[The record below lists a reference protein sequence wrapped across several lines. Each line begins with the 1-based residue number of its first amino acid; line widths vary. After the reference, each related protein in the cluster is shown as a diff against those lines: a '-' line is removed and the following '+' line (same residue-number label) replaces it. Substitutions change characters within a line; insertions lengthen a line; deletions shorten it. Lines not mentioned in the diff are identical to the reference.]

1 MVRTKTTQIGLR
13 QYNYK
18 LQLNQK
24 LNIAISSYRSAP
36 FGGGQGI
43 FIYELSKAL
52 QSLGHIVD
60 IISGPPYP
68 NLEPKINLIR
78 SPGLNLFSTFVF
90 KERLKIFLNK
100 KNKSLDDWFEFSST
114 LLGGFPEIRTFG
126 NRLSY
131 LLQNSSYDILI
142 DNQSLSFGVLQ
153 VQNKIPVIEIVH
165 HPITKDYKYDI
176 QFSKGIVQKISK
188 WRWFSFLKM
197 QKKVAPLLKVIS
209 TPSINSKD
217 DIVKDFNVSKKK
229 ITVIPNGIDHM
240 KFSPKKYINRNPGQ
254 LITTASADVPLKGL
268 DFTLQAIYSIKKDF
282 PEIRLVVIGAP
293 RPGGHTER
301 LIQKLNLEA
310 NIVYKTNLTKEEIA
324 IEYAYSNI
332 AIVSS
337 LYEGFGF
344 PVGEAMACSI
354 PLIATNVASI
364 PEITSSFAELI
375 PEKDPHSIEQ
385 AIRKIF
391 LNPSKYQIRADEG
404 RMHIIENFDWQKIA
418 KQYENLIFQTVEKFK
433 C

>member
-1 MVRTKTTQIGLR
+1 MVRIKNTQIGLR
-13 QYNYK
+13 QYNSIFK
-18 LQLNQK
+18 LNQK

-52 QSLGHIVD
+52 QSLGHNVD

-68 NLEPKINLIR
+68 NLESKINLIR

-90 KERLKIFLNK
+90 KERLAIFFNK
-100 KNKSLDDWFEFSST
+100 KNKSLDDWYEFISA
-114 LLGGFPEIRTFG
+114 LFGGFPEIKTFG
-126 NRLSY
+126 NRLNQ
-131 LLQNSSYDILI
+131 LLQNLPYDILI

-153 VQNKIPVIEIVH
+153 LQKKIPIIEIVH
-165 HPITKDYKYDI
+165 HPITKDYEYDI
-176 QFSKGIVQKISK
+176 QFSKGIIQKISK

-209 TPSINSKD
+209 TPSTNSKN
-217 DIVKDFNVSKKK
+217 DIAIDFNVSKKK
-229 ITVIPNGIDHM
+229 IAVIPNGIDHI
-240 KFSPKKYINRNPGQ
+240 KFSPKKEINRNPGQ
-254 LITTASADVPLKGL
+254 LITTASADVPQKGL
-268 DFTLQAIYSIKKDF
+268 DFTLKAIYLLKKDF
-282 PEIRLVVIGAP
+282 PKIRLIIIGAP
-293 RPGGHTER
+293 RSGGHTER

-364 PEITSSFAELI
+364 PEITSNFAELI
-375 PEKDPHSIEQ
+375 PEKDPKSIEQ

-391 LNPSKYQIRADEG
+391 LNPSKYQIRADAG
-404 RMHIIENFDWQKIA
+404 RIHIIENFDWQKIA
-418 KQYENLIFQTVEKFK
+418 KQYESLIYQTNEKF
-433 C
+433 

>member
-1 MVRTKTTQIGLR
+1 MEKTLTIQIGSR
-13 QYNYK
+13 QYNSK
-18 LQLNQK
+18 FKLNQK

-43 FIYELSKAL
+43 FVYELSRAL
-52 QSLGHIVD
+52 KSLGHNVD

-68 NLEPKINLIR
+68 NLEPEINLIR

-90 KERLKIFLNK
+90 KERLAIFLSK
-100 KNKSLDDWFEFSST
+100 KYKSMDDWYEFFSA
-114 LLGGFPEIRTFG
+114 LFGGFPEIKTFG
-126 NRLSY
+126 NRLSH
-131 LLQNSSYDILI
+131 LLKNSSYDILI

-153 VQNKIPVIEIVH
+153 VQNIMPVIEIVH

-176 QFSKGIVQKISK
+176 KFSKGIVQKISK

-197 QKKVAPLLKVIS
+197 QKKVAPFMKAIS
-209 TPSINSKD
+209 TPSINSKN

-229 ITVIPNGIDHM
+229 IMVIPNGIDHVN
-240 KFSPKKYINRNPGQ
+240 FSPKKHINRNPEQ

-268 DFTLQAIYSIKKDF
+268 DFTLKAIHSIKKDF
-282 PEIRLVVIGAP
+282 PKIRLVIIGAP

-301 LIQKLNLEA
+301 LIQKLNLEE
-310 NIVYKTNLTKEEIA
+310 NILYKTNLPKEEIA
-324 IEYAYSNI
+324 IEYDYSNI

-364 PEITSSFAELI
+364 PEITSNFAELI
-375 PEKDPHSIEQ
+375 PEGDSSSIEH

-391 LNPSKYQIRADEG
+391 LNPSKYQIRADAG
-404 RMHIIENFDWQKIA
+404 RMHIIENFDWKKIA
-418 KQYENLIFQTVEKFK
+418 QQYENLIYQTIKKFK